1 MADVWSPWV
10 KNEYNFRCMLRYS
23 TSTSADRVTASLE
36 GWSQSAQTTIN
47 YGKSV
52 LEWTEDGSNFTN
64 MADVYPSALSRGAT
78 VRNSSSSDWWTRV
91 YGRDRHI
98 YLQHWFSSPGSS
110 IGEYVTGARAG
121 ATITIPARAYERPHA
136 PASPSLVRNSDTS
149 VTLAWKADYTS
160 SSEAYPWTGVNV
172 YRKVDGGSWSRIA
185 QLSWDKTGY
194 TDAGTS
200 ANHRYD
206 YMVRSYNG
214 SGESADAFC
223 GTVRM
228 TPSAPAGVSVTRTAA
243 VTFSVGAASGSN
255 WGNSATK
262 VEVAVSVDGAG
273 YKTISDTV
281 AVGGTVSYSG
291 AANHRYQ
298 FAARACGSSSWGA
311 WSYSYVAY
319 TAPSA
324 PSGVSAAR
332 SSDASQKVSWSLGAN
347 AANCWQ
353 GAFVQRSVDG
363 GQWQTVATLSGTPI
377 NYTDNGTSADH
388 SYRYRVAGYNSYETS
403 GWVESGTVYTTPR
416 APSLVSAAATG
427 PTSVSVTA
435 SGLSSVAASFEVQHR
450 AGASGEWGETKTVAS
465 FPAEMASVAGENFY
479 RVRAVRGSL
488 ASAWTASDG
497 VTTVARPLAPTVTGV
512 SLRYATGSA
521 ATVAWVPNHPD
532 GSAQVA
538 AEVELTDQSGK
549 ASLVNVSGAATSY
562 ASGALSKGHW
572 SVRVRTRGAWDEGDG
587 WGEWSQPTA
596 FDVYDPAVVSFSSPA
611 AGSSVDRVP
620 VTVAWSVADETGVAS
635 QTVEVL
641 AADGSVLWSQTL
653 AGTERSVLLGQS
665 TFMPQ
670 NRASYVVRITVWAG
684 SGLSVAAELPFSTLW
699 SAPDLATASI
709 THDGGE
715 AAHVL
720 VSFGSAEGLPATVS
734 VDCERVLADGSSLVL
749 ATGMADGE
757 EVIDRL
763 PPLNRT
769 CRYRLTAHSEAGTT
783 SVSECSAYARCADAV
798 LSFGA
803 DAAAYVRCAYNPSLS
818 HSYARSVE
826 YLHFA
831 DGGEAGGLPVAY
843 GLDER
848 DRSVKLGWDVTD
860 FEAADGLAR
869 SEYDCWLRL
878 PTGQRGRYGV
888 QWSIDR
894 KAPGLWTVS
903 ASLTETQ
910 WEEPELG

>member
-10 KNEYNFRCMLRYS
+10 KNEFNFRCMLRYS

-36 GWSQSAQTTIN
+36 GWSQSAQTTIS

-52 LEWTEDGSNFTN
+52 LEWNEDGGAFTN
-64 MADVYPSALSRGAT
+64 LANVYPSALSYGAT
-78 VRNSSSSDWWTRV
+78 AHNSSASEWWTRV

-121 ATITIPARAYERPHA
+121 ATITIPARAYELPHA

-149 VTLAWKADYTS
+149 VTLAWKANYTS

-172 YRKVDGGSWSRIA
+172 YRKADGGSWSRIA
-185 QLSWDKTGY
+185 QVSWDKTGY
-194 TDAGTS
+194 TDGGTS

-214 SGESADAFC
+214 SGESADAVC
-223 GTVRM
+223 
-228 TPSAPAGVSVTRTAA
+228 
-243 VTFSVGAASGSN
+243 
-255 WGNSATK
+255 
-262 VEVAVSVDGAG
+262 
-273 YKTISDTV
+273 
-281 AVGGTVSYSG
+281 
-291 AANHRYQ
+291 
-298 FAARACGSSSWGA
+298 
-311 WSYSYVAY
+311 
-319 TAPSA
+319 
-324 PSGVSAAR
+324 
-332 SSDASQKVSWSLGAN
+332 
-347 AANCWQ
+347 
-353 GAFVQRSVDG
+353 
-363 GQWQTVATLSGTPI
+363 
-377 NYTDNGTSADH
+377 
-388 SYRYRVAGYNSYETS
+388 
-403 GWVESGTVYTTPR
+403 GTVYTTPS
-416 APSLVSAAATG
+416 APLAVTVKRVSDSAQKVTWRLGDNAANAWEGVEVQRREDGGAWVALASLSESSVNYTDAGTSADHAYAYRVRSSNRSAASGWVESATVYTT
-427 PTSVSVTA
+427 PSAPKSVTA
-435 SGLSSVAASFEVQHR
+435 SATGVAAVSVSATGLSAIAEAFEVEHR
-450 AGASGEWGETKTVAS
+450 VGASGEWGDATRPRSLPVDMPS
-465 FPAEMASVAGENFY
+465 SAGENFY

-488 ASAWTASDG
+488 ASAWTESAG
-497 VTTVARPLAPTVTGV
+497 VTTVARPAAPTVTGV
-512 SLRYATGSA
+512 SASYATGSEA
-521 ATVAWVPNHPD
+521 KVSWVPNHPD
-532 GSAQVA
+532 GSAQA
-538 AEVELTDQSGK
+538 AAQVELTDPSGK
-549 ASLVNVSGAATSY
+549 ASLVNVSGAATSA

-572 SVRVRTRGAWDEGDG
+572 SVRVRTRGAWAEGDG

-596 FDVYDPAVVSFSSPA
+596 FDVYDPSVVTFSSPA

-620 VTVAWSVADETGVAS
+620 VTVAWSVSDETGVAT
-635 QTVEVL
+635 QTIEVL
-641 AADGSVLWSQTL
+641 AADGSVLWSQAL
-653 AGTERSVLLGQS
+653 AGPTRSVRLDQS

-670 NRASYVVRITVWAG
+670 NRASYVVRLTVWAG
-684 SGLSVAAELPFSTLW
+684 SGLSVAARLAFSTSW
-699 SAPDLATASI
+699 SAPDLPGASVRYD
-709 THDGGE
+709 DGA
-715 AAHVL
+715 AAHVRI
-720 VSFGSAEGLPATVS
+720 SFGTAQGLPATTS
-734 VDCERVLADGSSLVL
+734 VDCERVLADGSALVL

-757 EVIDRL
+757 GVIDRL
-763 PPLNRT
+763 PPLNVAYS
-769 CRYRLTAHSEAGTT
+769 YRLTAHSASGST
-783 SVSECSAYARCADAV
+783 SSRTVAALARCADA
-798 LSFGA
+798 LLGFGA

-860 FEAADGLAR
+860 FEAADELAR

-894 KAPGLWTVS
+894 RAPGLWTVS